1 MDRIRR
7 RRIIYF
13 FLDRRGKRE
22 SLSKELYP
30 EKIFFFINNFSQPI
44 FFFFFLS
51 QHWIPPVF
59 SRNDD
64 SIRFTDR
71 LAFIRGRREGEMF
84 SRSWHFYRS
93 RAWIKEVVSG
103 KFTRRGIKRFAGQ
116 STLCLVKGKKRKKKV
131 RLASKLSCPFS
142 AWIYLSGGV

>member
-1 MDRIRR
+1 
-7 RRIIYF
+7 
-13 FLDRRGKRE
+13 
-22 SLSKELYP
+22 
-30 EKIFFFINNFSQPI
+30 
-44 FFFFFLS
+44 
-51 QHWIPPVF
+51 
-59 SRNDD
+59 
-64 SIRFTDR
+64 
-71 LAFIRGRREGEMF
+71 MF

-142 AWIYLSGGV
+142 AWIYLSGGVQVSTV